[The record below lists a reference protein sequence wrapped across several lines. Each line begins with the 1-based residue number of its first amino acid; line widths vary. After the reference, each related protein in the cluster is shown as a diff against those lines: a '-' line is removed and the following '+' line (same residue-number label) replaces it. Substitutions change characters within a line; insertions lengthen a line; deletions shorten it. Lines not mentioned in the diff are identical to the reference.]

1 MSVKCQKRTLRQCP
15 GCALGGLNQER
26 PMVVDEANSKLLM
39 RMEKP
44 KFLSY
49 LGLPRLLPA
58 SKEIRAS
65 GPYEKGAFP
74 AELG

>member
-1 MSVKCQKRTLRQCP
+1 MDNLQ
-15 GCALGGLNQER
+15 R
-26 PMVVDEANSKLLM
+26 PQRLCRGIDEANGKLLM